1 MNGADKYTYTIRD
14 EGRIVAFYDEYHY
27 LAATAYRLDLVDI
40 SETEA
45 RKIMIETL
53 ENNGCSSD
61 YLDVSNWEYT
71 DTSEIY
77 NLYLEKVV

>member
-1 MNGADKYTYTIRD
+1 MDTIDKYTYTIRD
-14 EGRIVAFYDEYHY
+14 DGKIIAFYDEYHY

-61 YLDVSNWEYT
+61 YLDGSNWEYAK
-71 DTSEIY
+71 TSDIY
-77 NLYLEKVV
+77 DLYVDVS